1 MDIRAALKSGKPLIF
16 DGAMGTVLMQN
27 GYENALADKLNV
39 GRPEI
44 IAQIHREYAL
54 AGADIVETNTFN
66 SSLNKLRELGL
77 VDRLEE
83 FNQAA
88 AQNARA
94 SGARFV
100 AGSLGPTGKL
110 LEPLGALSFDE
121 AYASYRAQ
129 AEALEKAGVDLF
141 IVETISDIQ
150 EMRAALLAIKDVSGR
165 PVICSLTY
173 DEQGRTL
180 TGTDIFTAGVTLRE
194 LGADVLSINCSI
206 GPEGVV
212 GLYKKYYKDLGE
224 LGLPLMVMPNAGLP
238 ELIND
243 KLTYTMTPQK
253 FAKIMTELA
262 QYGVQIFGGCC
273 GTTPAHIAALS
284 AAIHKISIKYHNSD
298 SAKKEVYFTSR
309 SKVVRLSETQ
319 PFLKIGENLNPTAR
333 KKFAEELKA
342 GQENFLRAQAK
353 EQSAADLLDLNV
365 GVPELDQAHL
375 MRKCVQ
381 TLTMVTDKPLCL
393 DSDDPAVLETAL
405 KNYPG
410 IALINS
416 VNGKQSSLE
425 KIVPLAKR
433 YGAALIALTLDE
445 QGIPDTAGQR
455 VAVAQKIIEYLRA
468 AGFPEHKV
476 FFDGLVMTLASE
488 PQAALVTLKT
498 TEALTKL
505 GWHTSLGVSNVSF
518 GLPQRKNINNVFLK
532 LLAQAGLKAA
542 ILSAATYRQIDQYT
556 EAEQLA
562 EAVVLGKDP
571 NAAKYIAQVAA
582 PETNSTLKKSAAKEL
597 SIYETIIEG
606 NEAVVLDLV
615 KAALERKKPQEILSQ
630 ELLPALEK
638 VGEYYSAGQYYLPQ
652 MIASANTMKKAFE
665 YLKPLMQQ
673 SGVAP
678 LGTAIVCTVEGDIHD
693 IGKNIVAMMLEN
705 HGFQVVDLGKD
716 VSADRIVAA
725 ALEHKADII
734 LLSALL
740 TTTMLKMKEVKARLL
755 EKNLD
760 IPVMVGGAVVTPEF
774 AKNFGAHHTADA
786 AAATLLAKNLLKK

>member
-1 MDIRAALKSGKPLIF
+1 MDIRAVLKSGKPLIF

-39 GRPEI
+39 EQPEI

-66 SSLNKLRELGL
+66 SSLSKLRELGL
-77 VDRLEE
+77 ADRLEE

-94 SGARFV
+94 SGVRFV

-253 FAKIMTELA
+253 FAEIMAELA

-284 AAIHKISIKYHNSD
+284 ETIHKISIKYHNSD

-309 SKVVRLSETQ
+309 SKVVRLSETK
-319 PFLKIGENLNPTAR
+319 PFLKIGESLNPTAR

-365 GVPELDQAHL
+365 GVPELDQARL
-375 MRKCVQ
+375 MQKCVQ
-381 TLTMVTDKPLCL
+381 TLTH
-393 DSDDPAVLETAL
+393 
-405 KNYPG
+405 
-410 IALINS
+410 
-416 VNGKQSSLE
+416 Q
-425 KIVPLAKR
+425 
-433 YGAALIALTLDE
+433 
-445 QGIPDTAGQR
+445 Q
-455 VAVAQKIIEYLRA
+455 
-468 AGFPEHKV
+468 
-476 FFDGLVMTLASE
+476 
-488 PQAALVTLKT
+488 
-498 TEALTKL
+498 
-505 GWHTSLGVSNVSF
+505 
-518 GLPQRKNINNVFLK
+518 
-532 LLAQAGLKAA
+532 
-542 ILSAATYRQIDQYT
+542 
-556 EAEQLA
+556 
-562 EAVVLGKDP
+562 
-571 NAAKYIAQVAA
+571 
-582 PETNSTLKKSAAKEL
+582 
-597 SIYETIIEG
+597 
-606 NEAVVLDLV
+606 
-615 KAALERKKPQEILSQ
+615 
-630 ELLPALEK
+630 
-638 VGEYYSAGQYYLPQ
+638 
-652 MIASANTMKKAFE
+652 IASRLFGTHI
-665 YLKPLMQQ
+665 PL
-673 SGVAP
+673 
-678 LGTAIVCTVEGDIHD
+678 
-693 IGKNIVAMMLEN
+693 
-705 HGFQVVDLGKD
+705 
-716 VSADRIVAA
+716 
-725 ALEHKADII
+725 
-734 LLSALL
+734 
-740 TTTMLKMKEVKARLL
+740 
-755 EKNLD
+755 
-760 IPVMVGGAVVTPEF
+760 
-774 AKNFGAHHTADA
+774 
-786 AAATLLAKNLLKK
+786 